1 MPFRCGV
8 RGRARRATMGIALL
22 CVGSGTEAQS
32 ARHRD
37 PRADSLRDSAALRVM
52 VHSPTVE
59 RWMRELLSSREMER
73 VMALS
78 LNEATSGSRMDSRR
92 TKELSDSVRDLARRS
107 AELMTK
113 IQMECVNEGPL
124 PEGYLG
130 VRFDQQSIS
139 QQDNEPAMYELGT
152 IESVEPGSPAE
163 RAGLE
168 RGDLLLSIG
177 GTDARK
183 PIALATILK
192 PGMHVKV
199 RLQRGRS
206 IRDVTVLVKRRPRGY
221 GSDCAN
227 VEQLIGPER
236 DAPVIRLQRLWSPSS
251 RSVTVAPAPELPPMP
266 IAPGAFGYRYAPAV
280 SAAIAGATL
289 MPLDDD
295 WRQSLGVDN
304 GLLVMRVLPGTSAR
318 DAGLRGNDVIISVDG
333 QVVVSVPA
341 LQRIISNAKATAVKL
356 QVVRGGKTQVL
367 TLRWHDR

>member
-1 MPFRCGV
+1 M
-8 RGRARRATMGIALL
+8 MGIALL
-22 CVGSGTEAQS
+22 CGVRATEAQS
-32 ARHRD
+32 ARHREH
-37 PRADSLRDSAALRVM
+37 RADTLRDSATLRVLL
-52 VHSPTVE
+52 HSPSVE

-92 TKELSDSVRDLARRS
+92 TRELSDSVRDLARRS

-139 QQDNEPAMYELGT
+139 RQDNEPAMYELGT

-192 PGMHVKV
+192 PGTHVKV

-236 DAPVIRLQRLWSPSS
+236 DAPVIRLQRLFSPSS
-251 RSVTVAPAPELPPMP
+251 RGVTVAPPPGMPAPLPPQP
-266 IAPGAFGYRYAPAV
+266 RALGGFGYQFAPTV
-280 SAAIAGATL
+280 STAIAGATL

-333 QVVVSVPA
+333 QVVGSVPA
-341 LQRIISNAKATAVKL
+341 LQRIISNAKASAVRV
-356 QVVRGGKTQVL
+356 QVVRGGKTQTL
-367 TLRWHDR
+367 TLRWHDQ

>member
-8 RGRARRATMGIALL
+8 RGSARRAMIGIALL
-22 CVGSGTEAQS
+22 CVGRAAEAQP

-37 PRADSLRDSAALRVM
+37 QRADSLRDSATAWVM

-78 LNEATSGSRMDSRR
+78 LNEAASGSRMDFRR

-139 QQDNEPAMYELGT
+139 QQDNGPAMYELGT

-163 RAGLE
+163 SAGLE

-183 PIALATILK
+183 PLATILK
-192 PGMHVKV
+192 PGMHVQV

-236 DAPVIRLQRLWSPSS
+236 DAPVIRLRRLWSPSS
-251 RSVTVAPAPELPPMP
+251 RGATVTPPPKLPPMP
-266 IAPGAFGYRYAPAV
+266 IAPGGFGYRYLPTA
-280 SAAIAGATL
+280 STAIAGATL

-333 QVVVSVPA
+333 QVVGSVA
-341 LQRIISNAKATAVKL
+341 SLQRIISNAKSTSVKL

-367 TLRWHDR
+367 ILRWHDR